1 MFDEGLS
8 DLGTFLVNAVAHGVG
23 DSLDALQ
30 LPLSSTDRIHSA
42 VYAEQL
48 IMIVGQIFESDA
60 FRVLKKQYE
69 YSLRQSWHNDFQILV
84 FRKNNSIV
92 LGNDQ

>member
-30 LPLSSTDRIHSA
+30 LPLSSTDRIQGA
-42 VYAEQL
+42 VNTEQL
-48 IMIVGQIFESDA
+48 IIIVSQIFESDA
-60 FRVLKKQYE
+60 LGMLQKQDE
-69 YSLRQSWHNDFQILV
+69 YRLGQIGYRNLH
-84 FRKNNSIV
+84 IV
-92 LGNDQ
+92 IVG